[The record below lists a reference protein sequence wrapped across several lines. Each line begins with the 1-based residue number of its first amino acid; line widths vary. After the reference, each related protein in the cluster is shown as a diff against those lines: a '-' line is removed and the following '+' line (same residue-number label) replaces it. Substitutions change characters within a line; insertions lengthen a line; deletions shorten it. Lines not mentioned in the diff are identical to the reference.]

1 MRGALVQLARGRD
14 TEILPLVLRKLV
26 EHLTHLPAEPA
37 LLGVGLLAAKSRLL
51 SSGIRLLPELRLLLP
66 KLRLLLSELWLLLTV
81 LRLLPELRLLLIELG
96 LLPELRLLLHVLLAE
111 TLLTKALLLAHP
123 LLAEPLLLL
132 PARGLAEAALD
143 LLAETVLRHGRG
155 GGEQKD
161 GKKAG
166 QTHENLLKRHSVTE
180 SRCPLKG
187 W

>member
-1 MRGALVQLARGRD
+1 M
-14 TEILPLVLRKLV
+14 
-26 EHLTHLPAEPA
+26 
-37 LLGVGLLAAKSRLL
+37 LLA
-51 SSGIRLLPELRLLLP
+51 ELRLLLS
-66 KLRLLLSELWLLLTV
+66 KLWLLLTV

-111 TLLTKALLLAHP
+111 ILLLAKPLLLTHP
-123 LLAEPLLLL
+123 LLLPKPLLRLSARNLAEP
-132 PARGLAEAALD
+132 ALD

-166 QTHENLLKRHSVTE
+166 HTHGHLLKSHSVTE
-180 SRCPLKG
+180 SLCPLKG